1 MTFEIALR
9 PPFSLPRLLR
19 AHADEPEQDYHWL
32 GKTSEPQRASRPP
45 AGQGGQKPRREG
57 RSEYRPLGSITL
69 GEVEQAIKLFEPQLV
84 PARASHENWIAK
96 NHLCTIPLKR
106 IQDGRPPLIFGYV
119 AACFPSDGHIENV
132 EDIELLF
139 PRRDAPP
146 DLIRLHRD
154 EISLYSGRS
163 AQSHYLRVQVR
174 ASEEDAAE
182 FEGSEAMF
190 HANGFH
196 LDFDYGYYDLLEMN
210 EQNQSDHPRLYV
222 IGSRWLASVPDS
234 RYFEVTNR
242 LKELLGWG
250 KAIFNYHPDWL
261 PREVHSLN
269 RALGLKYKL
278 SKHYLPE
285 PENPEQTVNLVT
297 VAFEEIFKKGW

>member
-1 MTFEIALR
+1 MTLEIALR
-9 PPFSLPRLLR
+9 PPFSLLHALC
-19 AHADEPEQDYHWL
+19 AHTDEAEQEYHWL
-32 GKTSEPQRASRPP
+32 GKTSESSRASRPP
-45 AGQGGQKPRREG
+45 AGQGGQKPGREG
-57 RSEYRPLGSITL
+57 RSKYRSLDDVSL
-69 GEVEQAIKLFEPQLV
+69 VDVEQAIRLYEAQLV
-84 PARASHENWIAK
+84 PAHDHWIAK
-96 NHLCTIPLKR
+96 NHFCTLPLKPIR
-106 IQDGRPPLIFGYV
+106 DGRPPLIFGYV

-154 EISLYSGRS
+154 DISLYSGRS
-163 AQSHYLRVQVR
+163 AQSHYLRVQVK
-174 ASEEDAAE
+174 ASEEDAVD
-182 FEGSEAMF
+182 FEGSDPLF

-210 EQNQSDHPRLYV
+210 EQNQSDYPRLYV
-222 IGSRWLASVPDS
+222 IGSRWLACVPDS

-242 LKELLGWG
+242 LKEMLGWG
-250 KAIFNYHPDWL
+250 KAVFNYHPDWL
-261 PREVHSLN
+261 LKEVHTLN

-285 PENPEQTVNLVT
+285 PENPEQTANLAART
-297 VAFEEIFKKGW
+297 FEEIFKKGWMS